1 MNKHLKQLVERASTG
16 VFFWLVF
23 TVYTAFAG
31 VELNHLETLVFF
43 ELMTVLSPIFI
54 GWVYKG
60 IK

>member
-1 MNKHLKQLVERASTG
+1 MNKNIKNLVERASTG

-23 TVYTAFAG
+23 TVYTLFAK
-31 VELNHLETLVFF
+31 VEVDHLETLVFF
-43 ELMTVLSPIFI
+43 ELMTVVSPIFI